1 MGDRFRKQQIKN
13 FQKGRE
19 IAYQVASE
27 PRLIDRPEVTKI
39 IYHVQTDDGK
49 DCVPGENVRA
59 LLPDPTGPV
68 VVVRDYVRIGIIDGE
83 GGEILK
89 KALAEPSGPSIG
101 ELRILA
107 VEGISGEAR
116 AEMVGSHV
124 Q

>member
-19 IAYQVASE
+19 IAYREASE
-27 PRLIDRPEVTKI
+27 PRLIDRPEVSKI
-39 IYHVQTDDGK
+39 VYHVQTDDGN
-49 DCVPGENVRA
+49 DCVIGENVRA
-59 LLPDPTGPV
+59 LVPDPAGPV

-83 GGEILK
+83 GGEVLK
-89 KALAEPSGPSIG
+89 KALADPSGPSIG

-107 VEGISGEAR
+107 VEGISGEAQ
-116 AEMVGSHV
+116 AEMVGLHV